1 MADLQDL
8 TPAERAG
15 QLGKP
20 EGDVGLAIAA
30 WMNGYN
36 RPYIAASYRALALEA
51 GNRILEIGFG
61 NGHDVPN
68 LLGRAEAI
76 EYVGLDV
83 SPTMVAEA
91 ARFNQGAVASGK
103 AQFHLGSAAAMP
115 FAPASFDRVI
125 AVNVI
130 YFWPDPVPPLA
141 AIRRVLRPGGLCVIG
156 ASDPASQSDAV
167 ARPEYGFHRRDADA
181 LIAAHRQAGFGSVE
195 FEVVEHAVTRNDGTS
210 GRVKFNV
217 FVAKI

>member
-8 TPAERAG
+8 TPAERAS

-20 EGDVGLAIAA
+20 EGDVGLALAA
-30 WMNGYN
+30 WMNGHN
-36 RPYIAASYRALALEA
+36 RPYIAASYRALALRA
-51 GNRILEIGFG
+51 GCRILEIGFG
-61 NGHDVPN
+61 NGHDVPD

-91 ARFNQGAVASGK
+91 ARFNHDVVASGK
-103 AQFHLGSAAAMP
+103 AQFHLGSAEAMP
-115 FAPASFDRVI
+115 FAPASFDRAI

-130 YFWPDPVPPLA
+130 YFWPDPVPPLV

-156 ASDPASQSDAV
+156 AGEPASQSGAF
-167 ARPEYGFHRRDADA
+167 ARPEYGFHRRDADT
-181 LIAAHRQAGFGSVE
+181 LRAAHRQAGFGSVE
-195 FEVVEHAVTRNDGTS
+195 VEVVEHVATGKDGTS
-210 GRVKFNV
+210 TRSVFNV
-217 FVAKI
+217 FVAKT

>member
-8 TPAERAG
+8 TPAERAS

-36 RPYIAASYRALALEA
+36 RPFIAASYRALALEA
-51 GNRILEIGFG
+51 GSRILEIGFG
-61 NGHDVPN
+61 NGHDVPD
-68 LLGRAEAI
+68 LLARAEAI
-76 EYVGLDV
+76 DYVGLDV
-83 SPTMVAEA
+83 APTMVAEA
-91 ARFNQGAVASGK
+91 ARFNHDAVASGK
-103 AQFHLGSAAAMP
+103 ARFHLGRADAMP
-115 FAPASFDRVI
+115 FAPSSFDRVI

-130 YFWPDPVPPLA
+130 YFWPDPVPPLV

-167 ARPEYGFHRRDADA
+167 ARPEYGFHRRDADTV
-181 LIAAHRQAGFGSVE
+181 LAAHRQAGFSSVAV
-195 FEVVEHAVTRNDGTS
+195 EVVERDVTRNDGTAA
-210 GRVKFNV
+210 RVSFNV

>member
-8 TPAERAG
+8 TPAERAS

-36 RPYIAASYRALALEA
+36 RPFIAASYRALALAA

-61 NGHDVPN
+61 NGHDVAD
-68 LLGRAEAI
+68 LLGHAEAI
-76 EYVGLDV
+76 DYVGLDV

-91 ARFNQGAVASGK
+91 TRFNHDAVAGGK
-103 AQFHLGSAAAMP
+103 ARFHLGRADAMP

-125 AVNVI
+125 AINVI

-167 ARPEYGFHRRDADA
+167 ARPEYGFHRRDADT
-181 LIAAHRQAGFGSVE
+181 LLAAHRQAGFGGVE
-195 FEVVEHAVTRNDGTS
+195 LEVVEHAVTRNDGTP
-210 GRVKFNV
+210 GRLRFNV
-217 FVAKI
+217 FVAKS